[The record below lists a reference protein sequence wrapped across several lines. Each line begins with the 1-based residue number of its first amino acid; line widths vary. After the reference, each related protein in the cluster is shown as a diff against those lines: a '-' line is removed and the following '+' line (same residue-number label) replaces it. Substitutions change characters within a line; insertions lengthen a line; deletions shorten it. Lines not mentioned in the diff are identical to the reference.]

1 MAEINNTQWLEEY
14 LKMWTPKERMG
25 RIHKVT
31 TFDPTYHC
39 YPEGVYLLDDD
50 CRAHTAIYVVDKNH
64 NVHIIYDGMAWDLLA
79 RAVEEGANSIVL
91 QLEKGNKSLAD
102 ILNEM
107 LKAHNT
113 CCAGLQ
119 EKLKRIGDQLE
130 RIGNN
135 TDGINGDIKRIA
147 DSSESIKDDIKRIAD
162 KINEGGGTI
171 TPSKKTLLLAEPD
184 RHEVTEEKK
193 VYTSAITSIVKDV
206 PEQPWTITD
215 DFATYPSWATVSTD
229 KGHVYIT
236 TDGSKPGKG
245 KNDPWN
251 IEPEPK
257 PEKKTL
263 LLAEPDRHEVT
274 EDKKV
279 YTSAITSI
287 VKDVP
292 EQRWT
297 ITDDFATYPEWAT
310 VSTDKGHVYI
320 TTDGSKP
327 GKGKNDPWNIEPDP
341 EPEPNPEPEPE
352 PEDKKQLVVRYE
364 SLTPLSDITPG
375 GYSVTRYTY
384 EKPSE
389 EEVGLTEM
397 YRPLTNPLSVSMNGE
412 SKLVGPRDTTDWLID
427 IPLSATNI
435 GWDYTAP
442 MKTRTRT
449 GREYEIQP
457 LLHIYSYSTL
467 HTDGTRREIKDH
479 SPRDLKLPVHFSSA
493 KEIYPEGFP
502 MNDGVVNLQINYW
515 SKPQAERILRG
526 EQPKNVF
533 LALFLRDIPSD
544 ATYKG
549 AIELSFTSPSGSK
562 ETQTV
567 SLQDAM
573 DDPTADNASFCIPAS
588 TYRGEPNTEL
598 HDYSETKDISFRIT
612 EPLSFSSAGVETPLV
627 AKVFKRLSTMLQ
639 GMDAHLEDLPASFA
653 TGDDLMEGYWY
664 TSSYVVVATP
674 EDMKKIEEGT
684 YFTDH
689 EFTL

>member
-14 LKMWTPKERMG
+14 LNMWTPKERMG

-79 RAVEEGANSIVL
+79 RAVEKGLSEISLKLSEGDKGLVAVL
-91 QLEKGNKSLAD
+91 ER
-102 ILNEM
+102 M
-107 LKAHNT
+107 LSAQNT
-113 CCAGLQ
+113 CCSGLQ
-119 EKLKRIGDQLE
+119 AKLKKIGDELE
-130 RIGNN
+130 RIADAI
-135 TDGINGDIKRIA
+135 DGGAKPKPKPDP
-147 DSSESIKDDIKRIAD
+147 EP
-162 KINEGGGTI
+162 E
-171 TPSKKTLLLAEPD
+171 PEPEKKTLFLAEPD
-184 RHEVTEEKK
+184 RHEVTEDKT

-215 DFATYPSWATVSTD
+215 DFASYPSWATVSTD
-229 KGHVYIT
+229 KSHVFIT

-245 KNDPWN
+245 TNDPWH
-251 IEPEPK
+251 P
-257 PEKKTL
+257 
-263 LLAEPDRHEVT
+263 
-274 EDKKV
+274 
-279 YTSAITSI
+279 
-287 VKDVP
+287 
-292 EQRWT
+292 
-297 ITDDFATYPEWAT
+297 
-310 VSTDKGHVYI
+310 
-320 TTDGSKP
+320 
-327 GKGKNDPWNIEPDP
+327 EPDP
-341 EPEPNPEPEPE
+341 EPEPEPE

-389 EEVGLTEM
+389 EEEGLTHM

-412 SKLVGPRDTTDWLID
+412 SKLVGPSDTTDWLSD

-479 SPRDLKLPVHFSSA
+479 PPRDLKLPLHFSSA

-502 MNDGVVNLQINYW
+502 MNDGAIHLQINYW

-533 LALFLRDIPSD
+533 LALFGREIPSD

-549 AIELSFTSPSGSK
+549 AIELSFTSPSGIK

-573 DDPTADNASFCIPAS
+573 NDPTADNASFCIPAS
-588 TYRGEPNTEL
+588 LYRGDHNSDL
-598 HDYSETKDISFRIT
+598 HDFSETKDISFRLT
-612 EPLSFSSAGVETPLV
+612 EPLAFSSAGVETLLV
-627 AKVFKRLSTMLQ
+627 AKVLREQDHVDKSIA
-639 GMDAHLEDLPASFA
+639 AHMEDLPASFA
-653 TGDDLMEGYWY
+653 TGDDLMSGYWY
-664 TSSYVVVATP
+664 TSSYVVIATP
-674 EDMKKIEEGT
+674 EEMKKIEEGT

>member
-50 CRAHTAIYVVDKNH
+50 CRAHTAIYVVDKEH

-79 RAVEEGANSIVL
+79 RAVEKGLLEISLKLSEGDKGLVAVL
-91 QLEKGNKSLAD
+91 ER
-102 ILNEM
+102 M
-107 LKAHNT
+107 LTAQNT

-119 EKLKRIGDQLE
+119 AKLQKIGDELE
-130 RIGNN
+130 RI
-135 TDGINGDIKRIA
+135 A
-147 DSSESIKDDIKRIAD
+147 DAV
-162 KINEGGGTI
+162 EGGAK
-171 TPSKKTLLLAEPD
+171 PKPKPDPEPKPEKKTLFLAEPD
-184 RHEVTEEKK
+184 RHEVTEDNT

-206 PEQPWTITD
+206 PEQP
-215 DFATYPSWATVSTD
+215 
-229 KGHVYIT
+229 
-236 TDGSKPGKG
+236 
-245 KNDPWN
+245 
-251 IEPEPK
+251 
-257 PEKKTL
+257 
-263 LLAEPDRHEVT
+263 
-274 EDKKV
+274 
-279 YTSAITSI
+279 
-287 VKDVP
+287 
-292 EQRWT
+292 WT

-327 GKGKNDPWNIEPDP
+327 GKGKNDPWNTGED
-341 EPEPNPEPEPE
+341 EEK
-352 PEDKKQLVVRYE
+352 PEDGRELSVRYE
-364 SLTPLSDITPG
+364 SLSPLSDITPG
-375 GYSVTRYTY
+375 GYTVTRYTY
-384 EKPSE
+384 EHPNVDDQDKSKLRIPSDQ
-389 EEVGLTEM
+389 
-397 YRPLTNPLSVSMNGE
+397 PLVFSMNGE
-412 SKLVGPRDTTDWLID
+412 SKWTGPSDASDWLSD
-427 IPLSATNI
+427 IPLTATDI
-435 GWDYTAP
+435 GWDLEAP
-442 MKTRTRT
+442 IKTKTRA
-449 GREYEIQP
+449 GREFEIQP

-479 SPRDLKLPVHFSSA
+479 PPRDLKLPLRFSSA

-533 LALFLRDIPSD
+533 LALFSREIPSD

>member
-14 LKMWTPKERMG
+14 LNMWTPKERMG

-79 RAVEEGANSIVL
+79 RAVEEGAHSIVL

-130 RIGNN
+130 RIGDN

-162 KINEGGGTI
+162 KIDEGSSTI
-171 TPSKKTLLLAEPD
+171 T
-184 RHEVTEEKK
+184 
-193 VYTSAITSIVKDV
+193 
-206 PEQPWTITD
+206 
-215 DFATYPSWATVSTD
+215 
-229 KGHVYIT
+229 
-236 TDGSKPGKG
+236 
-245 KNDPWN
+245 
-251 IEPEPK
+251 PK

-263 LLAEPDRHEVT
+263 LLAEPDRHKVT

-279 YTSAITSI
+279 YASAITSI
-287 VKDVP
+287 VNDVP
-292 EQRWT
+292 EQPWT
-297 ITDDFATYPEWAT
+297 ITDDFASYPEWAT

-327 GKGKNDPWNIEPDP
+327 GKGKNDPWNTGED
-341 EPEPNPEPEPE
+341 EEK
-352 PEDKKQLVVRYE
+352 PEDGRELSVRYE
-364 SLTPLSDITPG
+364 SLSPLSDITPG
-375 GYSVTRYTY
+375 GYTVTRYTY
-384 EKPSE
+384 EHPDVDDQDKSKLRIPSDQ
-389 EEVGLTEM
+389 
-397 YRPLTNPLSVSMNGE
+397 PLVFSMNGE
-412 SKLVGPRDTTDWLID
+412 SKWTGPSDASDWLRD
-427 IPLSATNI
+427 IPLTATDI
-435 GWDYTAP
+435 GWDLEAP
-442 MKTRTRT
+442 IKTKTRA
-449 GREYEIQP
+449 GREFEIQP

-479 SPRDLKLPVHFSSA
+479 PPRDLKLPLHFSSA

-502 MNDGVVNLQINYW
+502 MNDEVVNLQINYW

-533 LALFLRDIPSD
+533 LALFSREIPSD

-573 DDPTADNASFCIPAS
+573 DDSTADNASFCIPAS
-588 TYRGEPNTEL
+588 TYRGEPHTEL

>member
-79 RAVEEGANSIVL
+79 RAVEKGLLEISLKLSEGDKGLVAVL
-91 QLEKGNKSLAD
+91 ERMLA
-102 ILNEM
+102 
-107 LKAHNT
+107 AQNT

-119 EKLKRIGDQLE
+119 AKLKKIGDELE
-130 RIGNN
+130 RI
-135 TDGINGDIKRIA
+135 A
-147 DSSESIKDDIKRIAD
+147 DAV
-162 KINEGGGTI
+162 EGGAK
-171 TPSKKTLLLAEPD
+171 PKPKPD
-184 RHEVTEEKK
+184 P
-193 VYTSAITSIVKDV
+193 D
-206 PEQPWTITD
+206 
-215 DFATYPSWATVSTD
+215 
-229 KGHVYIT
+229 
-236 TDGSKPGKG
+236 
-245 KNDPWN
+245 
-251 IEPEPK
+251 PEPK

-279 YTSAITSI
+279 YTSVITSI

-292 EQRWT
+292 EQPWT
-297 ITDDFATYPEWAT
+297 ITDDFADYPDWAT
-310 VSTDKGHVYI
+310 VSTDKSHVYI

-327 GKGKNDPWNIEPDP
+327 GKGTNDPWHPGGDDP
-341 EPEPNPEPEPE
+341 EDGREL
-352 PEDKKQLVVRYE
+352 DVRYN
-364 SLTPLSDITPG
+364 SLNSLSDITPG
-375 GYSVTRYTY
+375 GYTVTRYTY
-384 EKPSE
+384 EHPDVDDQDKSQLRIPSDQ
-389 EEVGLTEM
+389 
-397 YRPLTNPLSVSMNGE
+397 PLVFSMNGE
-412 SKLVGPRDTTDWLID
+412 SKWTGPSNASDWLND
-427 IPLSATNI
+427 IPFSATNI

-479 SPRDLKLPVHFSSA
+479 PPRDLKLPLHFGSA

-502 MNDGVVNLQINYW
+502 MTDGVVNLQINYW

-533 LALFLRDIPSD
+533 LALFSREIPSD

-588 TYRGEPNTEL
+588 PYRGDPNREL
-598 HDYSETKDISFRIT
+598 HDFSETKDISFRIT
-612 EPLSFSSAGVETPLV
+612 EPLSFSSAGVDTPLV
-627 AKVFKRLSTMLQ
+627 AKVFKRQSTMLQ

-653 TGDDLMEGYWY
+653 TGDDLMDAYWY
-664 TSSYVVVATP
+664 TSSYIAIATAD
-674 EDMKKIEEGT
+674 DMKKIEEGT

>member
-79 RAVEEGANSIVL
+79 RAVEKGLLEISLKLSEGDKGLVAVL
-91 QLEKGNKSLAD
+91 ER
-102 ILNEM
+102 M
-107 LKAHNT
+107 LKAQNT

-119 EKLKRIGDQLE
+119 EKLKKIGDELE
-130 RIGNN
+130 RI
-135 TDGINGDIKRIA
+135 A
-147 DSSESIKDDIKRIAD
+147 DAV
-162 KINEGGGTI
+162 EGGAK
-171 TPSKKTLLLAEPD
+171 PKPKPDPDPEPKPEKKTLLLAEPD
-184 RHEVTEEKK
+184 RHEVTEDKK
-193 VYTSAITSIVKDV
+193 VYTSAITSIVEDV

-251 IEPEPK
+251 IEPEP
-257 PEKKTL
+257 
-263 LLAEPDRHEVT
+263 
-274 EDKKV
+274 
-279 YTSAITSI
+279 
-287 VKDVP
+287 
-292 EQRWT
+292 
-297 ITDDFATYPEWAT
+297 
-310 VSTDKGHVYI
+310 
-320 TTDGSKP
+320 
-327 GKGKNDPWNIEPDP
+327 
-341 EPEPNPEPEPE
+341 EPNPEPE

-364 SLTPLSDITPG
+364 SLSPLSDITPG
-375 GYSVTRYTY
+375 GYTVTRYTY
-384 EKPSE
+384 KHPDVDDQDKSKLRIPSDQ
-389 EEVGLTEM
+389 
-397 YRPLTNPLSVSMNGE
+397 PLVFSMNGE
-412 SKLVGPRDTTDWLID
+412 SKWTGPSDASDWLSD
-427 IPLSATNI
+427 IPLTATDI
-435 GWDYTAP
+435 GWDLEAP
-442 MKTRTRT
+442 IKTKTRA
-449 GREYEIQP
+449 GREFEIQP

-479 SPRDLKLPVHFSSA
+479 PPRDLKLPIHFSSA

-502 MNDGVVNLQINYW
+502 MIDRVVNLQINYW

-533 LALFLRDIPSD
+533 LALFSREIPSD

-573 DDPTADNASFCIPAS
+573 DDPTADNASFCIPVS

-627 AKVFKRLSTMLQ
+627 AKVFKRQSTMLQ

-664 TSSYVVVATP
+664 TSSYIAIATAD
-674 EDMKKIEEGT
+674 DMKKIEEGT
-684 YFTDH
+684 YFTDY

>member
-14 LKMWTPKERMG
+14 LNMWTPKERMG

-50 CRAHTAIYVVDKNH
+50 CRAHTAIYVVDKDH

-130 RIGNN
+130 RI
-135 TDGINGDIKRIA
+135 A
-147 DSSESIKDDIKRIAD
+147 DAV
-162 KINEGGGTI
+162 EGGAKPKPKPG
-171 TPSKKTLLLAEPD
+171 PDPEPEPKPEKKTLLLAEPD
-184 RHEVTEEKK
+184 RHKVTEDKK
-193 VYTSAITSIVKDV
+193 VYTSAITSIVRDV

-245 KNDPWN
+245 TNDPWH
-251 IEPEPK
+251 I
-257 PEKKTL
+257 
-263 LLAEPDRHEVT
+263 D
-274 EDKKV
+274 
-279 YTSAITSI
+279 
-287 VKDVP
+287 
-292 EQRWT
+292 
-297 ITDDFATYPEWAT
+297 
-310 VSTDKGHVYI
+310 
-320 TTDGSKP
+320 
-327 GKGKNDPWNIEPDP
+327 PDP
-341 EPEPNPEPEPE
+341 EPDPEPEPE

-364 SLTPLSDITPG
+364 SLIPLSDITPG
-375 GYSVTRYTY
+375 GYTVTRYTY
-384 EKPSE
+384 EKPRVSE
-389 EEVGLTEM
+389 EGLTHM
-397 YRPLTNPLSVSMNGE
+397 YLPLSNPLSVSMNGE
-412 SKLVGPRDTTDWLID
+412 SKIVGPSDTTDWLND
-427 IPLSATNI
+427 IPLSAINI

-479 SPRDLKLPVHFSSA
+479 PPRDLKLPLRFSSA

-502 MNDGVVNLQINYW
+502 MIDGVVNLQINYW

-533 LALFLRDIPSD
+533 LALFSREIPSD

-549 AIELSFTSPSGSK
+549 AIELSFTSPSGTK

-588 TYRGEPNTEL
+588 TYRGEPNREL
-598 HDYSETKDISFRIT
+598 HDYSETKDISFRLT
-612 EPLSFSSAGVETPLV
+612 EPLSFSSAGVDTPLV
-627 AKVFKRLSTMLQ
+627 AKVFSRRSTVDNAME
-639 GMDAHLEDLPASFA
+639 GHMEDLPASFT
-653 TGDDLMEGYWY
+653 TGDDLMDGYWY
-664 TSSYVVVATP
+664 TSSYIAIATAD
-674 EDMKKIEEGT
+674 DMKKIEEGT